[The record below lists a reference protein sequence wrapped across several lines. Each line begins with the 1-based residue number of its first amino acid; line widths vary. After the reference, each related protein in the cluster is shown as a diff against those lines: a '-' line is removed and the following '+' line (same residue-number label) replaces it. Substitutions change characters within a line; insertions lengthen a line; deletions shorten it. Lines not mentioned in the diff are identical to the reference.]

1 MNSRYWGRLALGAVV
16 FFVIL
21 LTALHFLEPEFDPS
35 KRLISE
41 YQLGRYGWVM
51 SVGFLLIRCWRACHA
66 VVDLELCGDQKGL
79 IGRWWFV
86 AISAALFGA
95 GIFYPYTPP
104 TLASYIHGLC
114 GAIVIVTFPI
124 AAALY
129 SSGLAHSQA
138 WTRGRLRWATLF
150 VWMGLL
156 AFAGSTIVLGI
167 LSQPA
172 DRANPHLLIGW
183 QNRFMILT
191 YALWLMVV
199 AWPVAFPRRRS
210 AEIFS
215 MVTGP
220 S

>member
-16 FFVIL
+16 LFVIL
-21 LTALHFLEPEFDPS
+21 LVALHFIEPEFEPS

-41 YQLGRYGWVM
+41 YELDRYGWVM
-51 SVGFLLIRCWRACHA
+51 SVAFFSLGVGGLATLLSTWDSAAIRRS
-66 VVDLELCGDQKGL
+66 L
-79 IGRWWFV
+79 IGRSWFL
-86 AISAALFGA
+86 AISAALFGG

-124 AAALY
+124 AATLY
-129 SSGLAHSQA
+129 SSGLAQSQA
-138 WTRGRLRWATLF
+138 WTRGRLRWATVF

-167 LSQPA
+167 WSQPA
-172 DRANPHLLIGW
+172 DGANPHLLIGW

-199 AWPVAFPRRRS
+199 AWPVAFPKKEQRRDLQQG
-210 AEIFS
+210 
-215 MVTGP
+215 TGAR
-220 S
+220 

>member
-16 FFVIL
+16 LFVIL
-21 LTALHFLEPEFDPS
+21 LAALHFLEPEFDPS

-41 YQLGRYGWVM
+41 YELGRYGWVM
-51 SVGFLLIRCWRACHA
+51 SVAFFSLGVGVLATLLSTWDSSAIRRSR
-66 VVDLELCGDQKGL
+66 
-79 IGRWWFV
+79 IGRSWFL

-114 GAIVIVTFPI
+114 GAMVIVTFPI
-124 AAALY
+124 VAALN
-129 SSGLAHSQA
+129 SAGLAHSQA
-138 WTRGRLRWATLF
+138 WIQARLRWATVF

-156 AFAGSTIVLGI
+156 AFAGSTIVLGS

-191 YALWLMVV
+191 YASWLMVV
-199 AWPVAFPRRRS
+199 AWS
-210 AEIFS
+210 AAY
-215 MVTGP
+215 P
-220 S
+220 KKA